1 MAAIALPAPSQQGA
15 VSLEEALRRRRSKRA
30 FFGPPLTL
38 AEVSS
43 LLFAAQ
49 GISHARGLRTA
60 PSAGA
65 LYPLELFLAAGAVAG
80 IEHGVYR
87 YTPYTHT
94 LTPSARGDRREDIAA
109 AALGQAWMAEAQAL
123 VAFCAVFERITGRYG
138 RRGELYVLIEA
149 GHASQNLS
157 LAAAAL
163 GLGSTVVGAFDDARI
178 RAVLGAAGDEH
189 PLILQPVGRPR

>member
-60 PSAGA
+60 PSAWA

-80 IEHGVYR
+80 LEPGVYR

>member
-80 IEHGVYR
+80 LEPGVYR

>member
-65 LYPLELFLAAGAVAG
+65 LYPLELFLAAGSVAG
-80 IEHGVYR
+80 LEPGVYR